1 MFGFRKFRHV
11 GLRRRR
17 VAGST
22 RLYKVNVCLKLLMAG
37 LLLFCSFG
45 SR

>member
-11 GLRRRR
+11 RRRR
-17 VAGST
+17 VAVST
-22 RLYKVNVCLKLLMAG
+22 RLYKVNVCLKLLMAD